1 MSQIE
6 YEQLVREI
14 LSCTKCPLH
23 RYRRR
28 PVPGEGKLD
37 AEIMIV
43 GEAPG
48 EKEDEQGRPFVGP
61 AGQLLTRILN
71 SLGVSREQVYITN
84 IVKCRPPEN
93 RDPTPEEIRS
103 CLPYLIRQI
112 QIIKP
117 KVIICLGRHSA
128 REILKLCGL
137 RESEVSQISKIRGKV
152 FNVKFMGQQDIIVVP
167 TYHPAAALYNPR
179 LRSYITEDIKKAVEI
194 AQGRYRVERG
204 SILDFLS

>member
-28 PVPGEGKLD
+28 PVPGEGRLD

-61 AGQLLTRILN
+61 AGQLLTKILN
-71 SLGVSREQVYITN
+71 SLGISREQVYITN
-84 IVKCRPPEN
+84 VVKCRPPEN
-93 RDPTPEEIRS
+93 RDPTPEEIKS

-112 QIIKP
+112 LIIRP

-137 RESEVSQISKIRGKV
+137 RESEVSQISKIRGKI
-152 FNVKFMGQQDIIVVP
+152 FNVKFMGEHDVTVVP

-179 LRSYITEDIKKAVEI
+179 LRTYIAEDIKKAIEI
-194 AQGRYRVERG
+194 AQGKHRVERS
-204 SILDFLS
+204 SILDYLG